1 MKVLVPSTVSP
12 ESFTGGTEDR
22 FIVYDV
28 HAPIPEADRDAEVL
42 VVWQNP
48 AAQLAAAAQH
58 LTRLRLVQ
66 ALASG
71 TDAVTAAGFPE
82 SVQVCSGRSLHD
94 GPVAEHTLTLLLACI
109 RRLDRLH
116 RAQQS
121 ATWDNEYL
129 HDQASPDSAADYTL
143 AGAGVLIWGFGSI
156 AAKLAPL
163 LTFLGAK
170 VTGVAS
176 TAGSRAGYPVVTE
189 DTARELLGSTNVLIS
204 LVPASAGT
212 DRLFNSSVFAAL
224 PQGSVFINVG
234 RGSTVDEAALISALE
249 KKQLRCAAIDV
260 AQSEPLPSTSPLW
273 RLKNLIIT
281 PHIAGNRP
289 QGAAE
294 LVGRNLKAL
303 HAGNKLQNLVVGSA
317 APK

>member
-1 MKVLVPSTVSP
+1 MKVLIPSTVSS
-12 ESFTGGTEDR
+12 ESFVGGTEDC
-22 FIVYDV
+22 FVVYDV
-28 HAPIPEADRDAEVL
+28 HAPVPEADRDAEVL

-48 AAQLAAAAQH
+48 PAQLAAAAQY

-116 RAQQS
+116 LAQQS
-121 ATWDNEYL
+121 STWDNEYL
-129 HDQASPDSAADYTL
+129 HDQASPDTARDYTL

-163 LTFLGAK
+163 LTSLGAK

-176 TAGSRAGYPVVTE
+176 TTGNRAGYPVVTE
-189 DTARELLGSTNVLIS
+189 DTAREMLASTNVLIS
-204 LVPASAGT
+204 LVPAMART
-212 DRLFNSSVFAAL
+212 DKLFNNNVFAAM
-224 PQGSVFINVG
+224 PRGSVFINAG
-234 RGSTVDEAALISALE
+234 RGSTVDEADLISALE
-249 KKQLRCAAIDV
+249 KKQLRVAAIDV
-260 AQSEPLPSTSPLW
+260 AQNEPLPSTSPLW
-273 RLKNLIIT
+273 RTENLIIT
-281 PHIAGNRP
+281 PHVAGNRP
-289 QGAAE
+289 QGAAA
-294 LVGRNLKAL
+294 LISRNLKAL
-303 HAGNKLQNLVVGSA
+303 HAGDILENLISKSVT
-317 APK
+317 